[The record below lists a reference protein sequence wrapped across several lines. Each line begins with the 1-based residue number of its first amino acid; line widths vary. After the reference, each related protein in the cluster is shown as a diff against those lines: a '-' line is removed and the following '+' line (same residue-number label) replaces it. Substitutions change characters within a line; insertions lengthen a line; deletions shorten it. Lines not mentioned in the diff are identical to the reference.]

1 MARKLKRVESLPSYI
16 TSQAIRG
23 KDGVGEQETKK
34 CPINQSD
41 ESDDYHY
48 DYDCD
53 FTETWPYITIRVM
66 IVIMIVIPLK
76 PVQER

>member
-1 MARKLKRVESLPSYI
+1 MELASKR
-16 TSQAIRG
+16 R
-23 KDGVGEQETKK
+23 KK

-41 ESDDYHY
+41 KSDDYHY